1 MKIKKF
7 LAVALILMLA
17 FTENPKALVKS
28 NIYKQG
34 IYNISQINPFSATAR
49 LVNSS
54 EVTSLSIVDLNGN
67 QKFYNRFDIEGE
79 VVNLGL
85 INNAD
90 FIEIV
95 GKGEI
100 AITFSY

>member
-7 LAVALILMLA
+7 LAVALILMIA

-28 NIYKQG
+28 SIYKQG
-34 IYNISQINPFSATAR
+34 IYNISQINPFSATAK
-49 LVNSS
+49 LINSS

-79 VVNLGL
+79 VVNLGFV
-85 INNAD
+85 NNAD

-95 GKGEI
+95 GEGEI